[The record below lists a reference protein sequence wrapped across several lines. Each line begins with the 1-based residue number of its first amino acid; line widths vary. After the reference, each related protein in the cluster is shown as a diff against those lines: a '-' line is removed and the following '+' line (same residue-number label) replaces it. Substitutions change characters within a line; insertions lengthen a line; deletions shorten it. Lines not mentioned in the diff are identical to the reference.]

1 MSETRAPAQ
10 ASGPSLAQA
19 RGGRARVAAQLAAV
33 NASRPATGAGPGARA
48 VWLQDK
54 AGVHDQ
60 IAASLRQI
68 GDIPG
73 AVEAEVL
80 ASRCRIDAR
89 DLTDVDRAGHADGG
103 GLGADGPA
111 PGPIRPR
118 AAIPPP
124 TAGDCRG
131 LTSPAPGRD
140 LDRGHGLDP
149 ARRDDV
155 IQTCG
160 AGLP

>member
-19 RGGRARVAAQLAAV
+19 RGGRARVGAQLAAV

-60 IAASLRQI
+60 IAGYLRQI

-89 DLTDVDRAGHADGG
+89 DLTAQADG
-103 GLGADGPA
+103 GLGADGPDTA
-111 PGPIRPR
+111 QIRPT
-118 AAIPPP
+118 AATPPL

-131 LTSPAPGRD
+131 LTNTSPGRD